1 MKKIKTNIFLIGSI
15 FLCVIIAS
23 CSKTDKNALFQQKLN
38 SIDSSIQEGSTQ
50 KALGSLRA
58 LRKKAQVPIQYLSIA
73 KRELQLHSSVQALQS
88 IQAGLKKYPD
98 DSKLK
103 AVLTHTLMQEGRTED
118 AAAAAESLEGT
129 SYAGIG
135 AEALIQA
142 DKINQTYRTSV
153 SFWRECFRLTGA
165 HIFLENAAVMLAHKG
180 EIAQAA
186 ALRSQIAKEESLR
199 SPYFWSCLA
208 YDLGNFQPVLDD
220 LVYSLAYAD
229 MAGLPENNPKAFEY
243 ARRHL
248 LLAADASAGLGDIE
262 LARGFWQMYVDRYTD
277 SSDEVF
283 YNLAMTAPTDEEK
296 AEALIDCISHNPG
309 YYPAVAQYV
318 RACSAIDAVNRQ
330 QSPLDEY
337 LESKDFFSLEM
348 EKNLFVSSAFTLSA
362 EQVLEGAMAA
372 DSDDIRFQLEEFRY
386 RYVQPKNYAHGNGA
400 MWKILEA
407 HPHNPL
413 VKAYARWYFASSGDF
428 NACFGIDKANNHNED
443 VFYDGIRRAVQG
455 YSTAALKNFNEVE
468 NERCYNI
475 PAIVDQAYIYDARN
489 EPDMAVR
496 YFSRAADLLPDKRTK
511 SKMLYESARIY
522 AERNGIAEAI
532 TLLNQS
538 LRLDS
543 KNYRANVLKQK
554 LIADGSVNRN
564 AGLDTF
570 LRTGRDTDQI
580 ESGTNHTDM
589 NTDTNT
595 DMNTD
600 MNTDRTGAEADQN
613 STAINP
619 R

>member
-1 MKKIKTNIFLIGSI
+1 MKKTKTNIFLIGSI
-15 FLCVIIAS
+15 FLCIIIAS
-23 CSKTDKNALFQQKLN
+23 CSKTDKNAIFQQKLN
-38 SIDSSIQEGSTQ
+38 SIDSSIQEGNTQ
-50 KALGSLRA
+50 KALDSLRA

-73 KRELQLHSSVQALQS
+73 KRELQLHSPVQALQS

-98 DSKLK
+98 NSMLK
-103 AVLTHTLMQEGRTED
+103 AVLAHTLMQEGRMED
-118 AAAAAESLEGT
+118 AAAAAEFLEGT
-129 SYAGIG
+129 SYIGIG

-142 DKINQTYRTSV
+142 DKIKQTYRTPV
-153 SFWRECFRLTGA
+153 SFWEECFRLTGA

-186 ALRSQIAKEESLR
+186 RLRSRIEKEESLR

-296 AEALIDCISHNPG
+296 AEVLIDCISQNPG

-318 RACSAIDAVNRQ
+318 RACSAIDAANQ
-330 QSPLDEY
+330 QQNPLDEY

-362 EQVLEGAMAA
+362 EQVLEEAMVA
-372 DSDDIRFQLEEFRY
+372 DSDDIRFLLEEFRY
-386 RYVQPKNYAHGNGA
+386 RYVQPKNYGQGNGE

-413 VKAYARWYFASSGDF
+413 IKAYARWYFASSGDF

-443 VFYDGIRRAVQG
+443 VFYDGVRRAVQG
-455 YSTAALKNFNEVE
+455 YSTAALKDFNEVE
-468 NERCYNI
+468 NESRYNI

-496 YFSRAADLLPDKRTK
+496 
-511 SKMLYESARIY
+511 
-522 AERNGIAEAI
+522 
-532 TLLNQS
+532 
-538 LRLDS
+538 
-543 KNYRANVLKQK
+543 
-554 LIADGSVNRN
+554 
-564 AGLDTF
+564 
-570 LRTGRDTDQI
+570 
-580 ESGTNHTDM
+580 
-589 NTDTNT
+589 
-595 DMNTD
+595 
-600 MNTDRTGAEADQN
+600 
-613 STAINP
+613 
-619 R
+619 

>member
-1 MKKIKTNIFLIGSI
+1 MKKTKTNIFLIGSI
-15 FLCVIIAS
+15 FLCIIIAS
-23 CSKTDKNALFQQKLN
+23 CSKTDKNAIFQQKLN
-38 SIDSSIQEGSTQ
+38 SIDSSIQEGNTQ
-50 KALGSLRA
+50 KALDSLRA

-73 KRELQLHSSVQALQS
+73 KRELQLHSPVQALQS

-98 DSKLK
+98 NSMLK
-103 AVLTHTLMQEGRTED
+103 AVLAHTLMQEGRMED
-118 AAAAAESLEGT
+118 AAAAAEFLEGT
-129 SYAGIG
+129 SYIGIG

-142 DKINQTYRTSV
+142 DKIKQTYRTPV
-153 SFWRECFRLTGA
+153 SFWEECFRLTGA

-186 ALRSQIAKEESLR
+186 RLRSRIEKEESLR

-296 AEALIDCISHNPG
+296 AEVLIDCISQNPG

-318 RACSAIDAVNRQ
+318 RACSAIDAANQ
-330 QSPLDEY
+330 QQNPLDEY

-362 EQVLEGAMAA
+362 EQVLEEAMAA
-372 DSDDIRFQLEEFRY
+372 NSDDIRFLLEEFRY
-386 RYVQPKNYAHGNGA
+386 RYVQPKNYGQGNGE

-413 VKAYARWYFASSGDF
+413 IKAYARWYFASSGDF

-443 VFYDGIRRAVQG
+443 VFYDGVRRAVQG
-455 YSTAALKNFNEVE
+455 YSTAALKDFNEVE
-468 NERCYNI
+468 NESRYNI

-496 YFSRAADLLPDKRTK
+496 YFSRAAELLPDKRTK
-511 SKMLYESARIY
+511 SKVLYESARIY
-522 AERNGIAEAI
+522 AEHNGIPEAI
-532 TLLNQS
+532 ALLNQS
-538 LRLDS
+538 LKLDS
-543 KNYRANVLKQK
+543 ENHRANVLKQK

-564 AGLDTF
+564 AGLDAF
-570 LRTGRDTDQI
+570 LQ
-580 ESGTNHTDM
+580 
-589 NTDTNT
+589 TDTNP
-595 DMNTD
+595 DS
-600 MNTDRTGAEADQN
+600 Q
-613 STAINP
+613 
-619 R
+619 